1 MDPITIGLL
10 TTATAVVAGGATKT
24 VMDYQAAEQQQ
35 KQMNRQAGMV
45 EGAAE
50 VRTGQRMREA
60 MSFQSQ
66 QRARAAASGVDLTGS
81 PALITA
87 ETLASASAE
96 SESERRAAG
105 AQAEQLRAG
114 ARAANRAGKVGIATN
129 IISTVGNLAMLGV
142 SAGLRAP
149 AAGPVTTGA
158 GTGPA
163 AVQGGLFEGFAAPG
177 TWQPYDPLRAAGR
190 MRSL

>member
-10 TTATAVVAGGATKT
+10 TAATAVAAGGATKT

-60 MSFQSQ
+60 LSFQSQ
-66 QRARAAASGVDLTGS
+66 QRARAAASGVDLSGS

-96 SESERRAAG
+96 SEAERRSAG

-114 ARAANRAGKVGIATN
+114 ARAANRAGKVGIATG
-129 IISTVGNLAMLGV
+129 IIGTVGDLAMLGV
-142 SAGLRAP
+142 LAGLKAP
-149 AAGPVTTGA
+149 AAGPIRS
-158 GTGPA
+158 GPA
-163 AVQGGLFEGFAAPG
+163 TVQTGLFQGLAAPG
-177 TWQPYDPLRAAGR
+177 NTWQPYDPLAAAGR
-190 MRSL
+190 LSGL